1 MTWVR
6 IITFLHLEKRPLFW
20 KVARYPQE
28 RSAKT
33 NSGGEAMQV
42 ICPTCNTKYNIQG
55 ERIPQAKK
63 AAATCKKCG
72 GRIVIE
78 PSADQEHVCISQ
90 AESVSRS
97 TTPAPAVQS
106 HCINEETGEFTF
118 ITDNGRF
125 RGYAGFWKRFA
136 AAIIDGFSLMIGGFI
151 LGGIIGLVYGLSAG
165 TSQGADILSNIVGIA
180 MGWLYFAIMESSS
193 KQGTLG
199 KMALGIKVTDLSG
212 NAISFGKATGRH
224 FSKFIS
230 MVTLSIGYLLAGFT
244 SKKQGLHDMMAGCLV
259 VNAR

>member
-1 MTWVR
+1 
-6 IITFLHLEKRPLFW
+6 
-20 KVARYPQE
+20 
-28 RSAKT
+28 
-33 NSGGEAMQV
+33 MQI
-42 ICPTCNTKYNIQG
+42 ICPTCNARYTIPDNK
-55 ERIPQAKK
+55 IPQGKK

-78 PSADQEHVCISQ
+78 SSADQDQICISQ
-90 AESVSRS
+90 AEPVSRS
-97 TTPAPAVQS
+97 TIPTPVVPS
-106 HCINEETGEFTF
+106 PPSNEESGEFTF
-118 ITDNGRF
+118 ITEDRIF
-125 RGYAGFWKRFA
+125 QGYAGFWKRFA
-136 AAIIDGFSLMIGGFI
+136 AAIIDGFSLMIGGFVI
-151 LGGIIGLVYGLSAG
+151 GGVIGLVYGLSTG
-165 TSQGADILSNIVGIA
+165 TSQGADILGNIVGIA

-230 MVTLSIGYLLAGFT
+230 MITLSIGYLLAAFT

-259 VNAR
+259 VNYR